1 MRTRYVGLCMLG
13 LALALSGCRSANG
26 TSTTKPAGDVV
37 TGKVVSQPPPPG
49 HVGIENWRFQP
60 DNCPTH
66 YLRLTTARMQE
77 AVSPEA
83 KEIKLD
89 PWAGTTIQV
98 KYQAVDDKWV
108 WGAEVVQRP

>member
-1 MRTRYVGLCMLG
+1 VQRRCLGLFIMG
-13 LALALSGCRSANG
+13 LALALAGCRSSND
-26 TSTTKPAGDVV
+26 TSTTKPADDVV

-49 HVGIENWRFQP
+49 HAGIETWRFQP

-66 YLRLTTARMQE
+66 YLRLTTAKMQE

-89 PWAGTTIQV
+89 PWAGKKIKV
-98 KYQAVDDKWV
+98 KYQAVDEKWV
-108 WGAEVVQRP
+108 WGAEVAN